1 MKELLY
7 LKKKLINIILELYEQ
22 KNEDNIFISKD
33 EFQKLL
39 FQNFIKIAKAILA
52 FDNENFVLNIIYGFG
67 NEYIIRNNNIN
78 NKDNKLKIK
87 KVEEHKILCIRF
99 IRTLA
104 EGIGKDSI
112 EKYIMPQLIS
122 FSCEKNEDIKKE
134 LLFSLP
140 SISEI
145 ISYEAISN
153 KIYDILRRLSNDIS
167 PYIRKLCVNILAK
180 IIKIFKNKCQLDLHN
195 KENNK
200 GRNLNINIYSA
211 KNFVSLVEML
221 AKDKENNVKFTI
233 IEKIGEIIS
242 PLDKD
247 ELSKELFD
255 FYKKLIEKYYEKN
268 KIQLSKG
275 KEISRQSNSSLSSSE
290 NNSFSIDDN
299 WDDYDEI
306 SIKDNEYNNQ
316 IKEKDLNYYFVYNFP
331 AILFCYGKNSWP
343 ELKNIYFDFCNEE
356 NFKTRL
362 SIIASFPEIVNI
374 LGEEITENELLP
386 IYDKFLE
393 SKDEYEHKLLIKN
406 LPKILLK
413 LNKKLKEKYYKYFES
428 VSIFIDNTGTKIR
441 NFNFIKW
448 KDKLNVI
455 QGILF
460 YYNIYNNDIIY
471 NLILPQC
478 ISFCF
483 DAFYKVRK
491 TSSKVL
497 ASLILYLYKENY
509 KKDKLFNILEN
520 FAFHKKFQIRINF
533 IKMCPILCGDENLY
547 KEKIKE
553 LIEILANKDKIIDV
567 KIALGKILKKIIKNE
582 KEILNKDDFI
592 HKICNI
598 LCKNDFIKKMFKGVN
613 IKNVNEETNNIIED

>member
-1 MKELLY
+1 MH
-7 LKKKLINIILELYEQ
+7 
-22 KNEDNIFISKD
+22 
-33 EFQKLL
+33 
-39 FQNFIKIAKAILA
+39 
-52 FDNENFVLNIIYGFG
+52 
-67 NEYIIRNNNIN
+67 N
-78 NKDNKLKIK
+78 NK
-87 KVEEHKILCIRF
+87 E
-99 IRTLA
+99 
-104 EGIGKDSI
+104 
-112 EKYIMPQLIS
+112 
-122 FSCEKNEDIKKE
+122 
-134 LLFSLP
+134 
-140 SISEI
+140 
-145 ISYEAISN
+145 
-153 KIYDILRRLSNDIS
+153 ND
-167 PYIRKLCVNILAK
+167 
-180 IIKIFKNKCQLDLHN
+180 

-200 GRNLNINIYSA
+200 NINNYSS
-211 KNFVSLVEML
+211 KNFVSLIELL

-255 FYKKLIEKYYEKN
+255 FYKNLIEKYYEKN

-275 KEISRQSNSSLSSSE
+275 KEISRQSISSLSSSE
-290 NNSFSIDDN
+290 NNSFSIDEN
-299 WDDYDEI
+299 LDDYDEI
-306 SIKDNEYNNQ
+306 SIMDNEYNKQ

-362 SIIASFPEIVNI
+362 SIMASFPEIVNI

-393 SKDEYEHKLLIKN
+393 SKDEYE
-406 LPKILLK
+406 PKILLK
-413 LNKKLKEKYYKYFES
+413 LNKKVKEKYYKYFES

-455 QGILF
+455 EGILF
-460 YYNIYNNDIIY
+460 YYNIYDNDIIY

-497 ASLILYLYKENY
+497 ANLILYLYKENY
-509 KKDKLFNILEN
+509 KKEKLFKILEI
-520 FAFHKKFQIRINF
+520 FAFHKKFQFRINF
-533 IKMCPILCGDENLY
+533 IKMCPILFGDENLY
-547 KEKIKE
+547 EEKIKE
-553 LIEILANKDKIIDV
+553 LIEIIANKDKIIDV
-567 KIALGKILKKIIKNE
+567 KIALAKILKKIIKNE
-582 KEILNKDDFI
+582 KEILNREDFI

-613 IKNVNEETNNIIED
+613 IKNVDEENNNIIEDKIYFKENNSFFIEEFKIEFEKRDNKYLSRNKNVNKNINKNKDKKINKEKDNKPKIKVENNKKIDKNNDKNIIKNDKENTEEKEKEKNNEKIDKNITPKDKETSEKIEESKEIKEKEEEKSKGIEENIKKENDNKSEKEDEKKLINVIKQYIENGDKNDE